1 MNEEQKRLKIL
12 GKCLKRRRI
21 IVGHSQE
28 EMENYAEINHKHY
41 SKIELGLIN
50 PSYTYLV
57 EISKALNTSLA
68 SIVNE
73 ADRDY
78 YSSIDNDDDNE

>member
-12 GKCLKRRRI
+12 GEYMKRKRVMLGR
-21 IVGHSQE
+21 SQE
-28 EMENYAEINHKHY
+28 DLEDYAEVNHKHY

-68 SIVNE
+68 SIVSE

-78 YSSIDNDDDNE
+78 YSVINNNDDE